1 MSLITASMIVPVQ
14 NSTVMGYFELVVKCY
29 YDVVIGSLAAV
40 DLVHVGVVLFEV
52 DLHVVGSVRSPA
64 VLPVAWPSRTP
75 LFALRMAVL

>member
-1 MSLITASMIVPVQ
+1 MVIPVQ
-14 NSTVMGYFELVVKCY
+14 NSTVMEYFNPAVKCY
-29 YDVVIGSLAAV
+29 SDVVIGSLAAV

-64 VLPVAWPSRTP
+64 VLPVAWPSRTR